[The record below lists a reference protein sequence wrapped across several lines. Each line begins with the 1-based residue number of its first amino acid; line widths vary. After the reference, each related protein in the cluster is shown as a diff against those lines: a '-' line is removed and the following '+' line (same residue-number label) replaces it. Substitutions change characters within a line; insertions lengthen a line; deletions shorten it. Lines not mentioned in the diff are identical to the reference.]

1 MDQDTQFTSQIE
13 AILSKLF
20 LPKGFLNRLYFSE
33 FRSLL
38 RLSDLL
44 FWKIIIENFKQ
55 FPFDGVI

>member
-44 FWKIIIENFKQ
+44 FWKIIIEI
-55 FPFDGVI
+55 PEDY